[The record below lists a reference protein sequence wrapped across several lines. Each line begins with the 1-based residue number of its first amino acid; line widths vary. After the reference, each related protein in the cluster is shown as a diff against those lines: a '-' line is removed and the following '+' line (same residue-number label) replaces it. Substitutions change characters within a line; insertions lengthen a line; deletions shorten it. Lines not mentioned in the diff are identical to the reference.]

1 MIDLAAV
8 GFTLSIWAVPV
19 ITAITLHEAAHGWM
33 AERLGDDTARRMGRV
48 SFNPV
53 RHVDP
58 FGTLILPGILV
69 LVGSPFVFGWAKP
82 VPVAFHRL
90 RNPKLDMVW
99 VALAGPGIN
108 IALAL
113 VCSLLMHPLRP
124 VDDRSP
130 SSCGSIENL
139 GNAIFANVV
148 LACFNMLP
156 ILPLDGGRV
165 LTGLL
170 PGRLAWRYAQTRTLW
185 PADRARPGLH
195 RAACWRASWA
205 TTSARS
211 AGADA
216 HGPGG
221 LPRPPV
227 PDRVV
232 GMSVPPEDAFIVDL
246 DGFEGPLDLLLDL
259 ARAHKVDLAQIS
271 ILELA
276 EQFLAYLHGMQVRRL
291 QIAAEYLVMAAWLA
305 YLKSQLLLPPA
316 ERELDDAEAVV
327 EDLGARLRRLEAL
340 RSAAAALQE
349 RPGLGERPLR
359 ARRARA
365 DGDRGDARCGG
376 PASPTC
382 SPPTARSCSGAA
394 WRA

>member
-8 GFTLSIWAVPV
+8 GFTLSIWVVPV

-113 VCSLLMHPLRP
+113 ICSLLMHPLRP
-124 VDDRSP
+124 FTTDLLPLWIYR
-130 SSCGSIENL
+130 NL
-139 GNAIFANVV
+139 ENAIFANVV

-170 PGRLAWRYAQTRTLW
+170 PGRLAWRYAQTERY
-185 PADRARPGLH
+185 GLLIVL
-195 RAACWRASWA
+195 
-205 TTSARS
+205 
-211 AGADA
+211 
-216 HGPGG
+216 G
-221 LPRPPV
+221 L
-227 PDRVV
+227 
-232 GMSVPPEDAFIVDL
+232 AFIV
-246 DGFEGPLDLLLDL
+246 PML
-259 ARAHKVDLAQIS
+259 AR
-271 ILELA
+271 ELGYDFSPLGWVLMPMV
-276 EQFLAYLHGMQVRRL
+276 QTVYHVLLFLTGWWA
-291 QIAAEYLVMAAWLA
+291 
-305 YLKSQLLLPPA
+305 
-316 ERELDDAEAVV
+316 
-327 EDLGARLRRLEAL
+327 
-340 RSAAAALQE
+340 
-349 RPGLGERPLR
+349 
-359 ARRARA
+359 
-365 DGDRGDARCGG
+365 
-376 PASPTC
+376 
-382 SPPTARSCSGAA
+382 
-394 WRA
+394 